1 MELGGGRSDRTAP
14 HPSPHLSR
22 DQEKRWRKSTSR
34 EKHPGAPQL
43 APPRDGPGG
52 RQSERGHR
60 ERAVWQRRDRPPP
73 PLPTPPRRNRERE
86 PPPRIRKVGA
96 DGEERTRVP
105 YPCWGLRRGAARRP
119 LLLLLPLLARPLRRQ
134 EAGPPLGSSPAEL
147 RRDKEEPPSA
157 RGAPRPVR
165 SPRPA
170 RNRRRLRLLTRGGR
184 RALPRPPSRRFSHP
198 RSLLPR
204 GGTCW
209 FVLAVGY
216 NAERQPSP
224 GARPW
229 QLRRRPPSSNAT
241 PKSEVETG
249 TEAGKVPGAG
259 PGGGKSRENPQAALP
274 RPRAFGLTAGLG
286 LLPGAVTSRPGL
298 SRRPRPGAQSG

>member
-1 MELGGGRSDRTAP
+1 MARKARDRKNSLGPRNQLLREMSQVGGRAR
-14 HPSPHLSR
+14 
-22 DQEKRWRKSTSR
+22 
-34 EKHPGAPQL
+34 
-43 APPRDGPGG
+43 
-52 RQSERGHR
+52 RGHR
-60 ERAVWQRRDRPPP
+60 ERAVWHSRDRRPPP
-73 PLPTPPRRNRERE
+73 PPTPPRRGRERE

-96 DGEERTRVP
+96 GGEERARVP

-119 LLLLLPLLARPLRRQ
+119 LLLLPLLARPLRRQ

-147 RRDKEEPPSA
+147 RRDKEAPPFA

-204 GGTCW
+204 GGTCR
-209 FVLAVGY
+209 FVLAVGS
-216 NAERQPSP
+216 NAEPSP
-224 GARPW
+224 AARPW
-229 QLRRRPPSSNAT
+229 QLRQRPPSSNAT
-241 PKSEVETG
+241 PKSEVETR

-274 RPRAFGLTAGLG
+274 RPRAFRLTAALG

-298 SRRPRPGAQSG
+298 SRRPRPGARSG